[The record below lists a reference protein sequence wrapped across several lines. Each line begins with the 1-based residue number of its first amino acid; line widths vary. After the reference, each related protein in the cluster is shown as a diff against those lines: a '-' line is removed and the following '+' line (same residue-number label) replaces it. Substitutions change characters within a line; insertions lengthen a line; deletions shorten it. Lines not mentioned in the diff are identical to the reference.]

1 MHKELQKTVLETITE
16 RYNEIFQAEKK
27 AADFILKNPK
37 IAVNSNVSELANYS
51 GVSDATVIRL
61 CKHLGYK
68 GYYQMKMYLSRDIG
82 RQQESLK
89 PIEPTDTSMSAVF
102 KKLAETVLAA
112 GAALD
117 EKVFRECVQLLKE
130 CSELHLV
137 ATGNTTP
144 LCTYYGP
151 RIERLGIRCTYSII
165 PEHYLNHINLADKNS
180 IVLAISGSGTS
191 INVVRALELA
201 KEKQLKIMAITGY
214 RYSPISKIADY
225 LLLSA
230 SGNSNSINSM
240 QISRLN
246 EMMVLEVIVQTL
258 ENELADLHGEFTEPE
273 MILSETKY

>member
-1 MHKELQKTVLETITE
+1 MNKELQKTVVETITE

-37 IAVNSNVSELANYS
+37 IAVNFNVSELANYS

-68 GYYQMKMYLSRDIG
+68 GYYQMKMCLSRDIG

-89 PIEPTDTSMSAVF
+89 PIEPADTSMSAVF
-102 KKLAETVLAA
+102 KRLAETVLAS

-117 EKVFRECVQLLKE
+117 EKVFKRCIQLLKE

-165 PEHYLNHINLADKNS
+165 PEHYLNHIYLADKNS
-180 IVLAISGSGTS
+180 VVLAISGSGTS

-201 KEKQLKIMAITGY
+201 RERQLKIMAITGY
-214 RYSPISKIADY
+214 RYSPISKISDY
-225 LLLSA
+225 LLLSG
-230 SGNSNSINSM
+230 SGNSSNLNSM

-246 EMMVLEVIVQTL
+246 EMMVLEVLVQTL
-258 ENELADLHGEFTEPE
+258 ENELADRNEGFTEPE
-273 MILSETKY
+273 LILSETKY